1 MGVACWWW
9 ETPLIPALGG
19 GAEASGSLIGRI
31 LVNEWCW
38 DCSLQLTGISFLL
51 AYSLFYRKFLKH
63 HLRGKNC
70 ELLLVVPEEVEAHQ
84 SWRADV

>member
-1 MGVACWWW
+1 MA
-9 ETPLIPALGG
+9 PRLAFAI
-19 GAEASGSLIGRI
+19 
-31 LVNEWCW
+31 
-38 DCSLQLTGISFLL
+38 LL
-51 AYSLFYRKFLKH
+51 AFHFLFDVPFFSCRKFLKH

>member
-1 MGVACWWW
+1 MDSFKKIRLEYIRVAK
-9 ETPLIPALGG
+9 
-19 GAEASGSLIGRI
+19 
-31 LVNEWCW
+31 
-38 DCSLQLTGISFLL
+38 GISDEVSGERVAPDWNLQFTSISFSL
-51 AYSLFYRKFLKH
+51 AYSFFHRKFLKH

>member
-1 MGVACWWW
+1 MINGEV
-9 ETPLIPALGG
+9 
-19 GAEASGSLIGRI
+19 SI
-31 LVNEWCW
+31 LVNGQPQ
-38 DCSLQLTGISFLL
+38 DCNLQLTGISFIV
-51 AYSLFYRKFLKH
+51 AYSLFHRKFLKY